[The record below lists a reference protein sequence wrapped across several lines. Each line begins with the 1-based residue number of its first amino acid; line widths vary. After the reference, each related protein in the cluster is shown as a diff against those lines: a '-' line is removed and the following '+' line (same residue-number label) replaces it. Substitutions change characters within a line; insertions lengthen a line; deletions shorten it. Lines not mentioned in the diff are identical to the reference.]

1 MLKKSLSLLVSILMA
16 WIIIGCED
24 FEQKDFQVEG
34 IDMQACSILS
44 DTTVVPVAAGG
55 KNITLYDPTWFGEA
69 VYSNAS
75 QIIDALNS
83 DDSDTNVVRQ
93 LITGPSLYNAVLPVD
108 TSYLA
113 LSSSAGNV
121 VVYTTNWVIIRP
133 IRPDGGVVVPSN
145 LNISMEL
152 VFECPDV
159 KFRAEFSDLG
169 SSSLLQIIKG
179 EQFTGSGTK
188 LLILGN

>member
-1 MLKKSLSLLVSILMA
+1 MLKRTVSLLIPILIA
-16 WIIIGCED
+16 WMMVGCED

-34 IDMQACSILS
+34 IDAQACTILN

-121 VVYTTNWVIIRP
+121 VVYATNWVIIKPVRP
-133 IRPDGGVVVPSN
+133 NGSVVAPSS
-145 LNISMEL
+145 LNIMMEL

-159 KFRAEFSDLG
+159 KFRAEFNDLG

-179 EQFTGSGTK
+179 EQFSGSGAK
-188 LLILGN
+188 LLVLGN

>member
-1 MLKKSLSLLVSILMA
+1 MLKRAVSLLIPILIVWMMM
-16 WIIIGCED
+16 GCED
-24 FEQKDFQVEG
+24 FEQKDFKVEG
-34 IDMQACSILS
+34 IDIQACSILN
-44 DTTVVPVAAGG
+44 DTTVVPIAAGG
-55 KNITLYDPTWFGEA
+55 KNITLYDSTWFGEA

-93 LITGPSLYNAVLPVD
+93 LITGTTLYSAVLAVD

-113 LSSSAGNV
+113 LSSSSGNV
-121 VVYTTNWVIIRP
+121 VVYSTSWVIVKP

-179 EQFTGSGTK
+179 EQFTGSRANI
-188 LLILGN
+188 LLLGN